1 MAPKLIILATGDT
14 GTGKDYCA
22 STWATV
28 FEQTHHKARVV
39 SISDEIKRE
48 YALATGA
55 DLSKL
60 LDDRSYKEQHRP
72 ALTSFWQKQIQTRPD
87 LPAENFLRVVNDAV
101 GFDVLIVTGM
111 RDEAPV
117 ATFSCL
123 VPESRI
129 LDVRI
134 ETSEETRRT
143 RLGNARKE
151 ESRGSL
157 VNDQPKLDY
166 CPSLVFTNNTN
177 GPESASQF
185 AETHL
190 LPYLHADFGKL
201 SNMVPFIPNFPRPG
215 VNFRHILSI
224 AQKPGGLALCTS
236 LLHARFFGDWKK
248 IDALV
253 APEVGGIVFASALAE
268 RIGVPLWL
276 IRKGGKLP
284 PPVVSTGKPRS
295 FVSNALTEGEVVEER
310 EGAAKE
316 GGVAREDRIEMEIGV
331 TGISTR
337 ASVVVIDDVLSTGET
352 LCAVLQLLKEAGVGP
367 EDVSVLVVAE
377 FPKHRGREVLR
388 QRGFGRV
395 QVQSLLVFGGE

>member
-1 MAPKLIILATGDT
+1 M
-14 GTGKDYCA
+14 
-22 STWATV
+22 
-28 FEQTHHKARVV
+28 
-39 SISDEIKRE
+39 
-48 YALATGA
+48 
-55 DLSKL
+55 
-60 LDDRSYKEQHRP
+60 
-72 ALTSFWQKQIQTRPD
+72 
-87 LPAENFLRVVNDAV
+87 RVVNDAV

-117 ATFSCL
+117 AAFSCL
-123 VPESRI
+123 APESRI

-134 ETSEETRRT
+134 ETSGETRRT
-143 RLGNARKE
+143 RLGDGHKE

-157 VNDQPKLDY
+157 TNDQPKLDY
-166 CPSLVFTNNTN
+166 RPSLAFTNNTT
-177 GPESASQF
+177 GPKSASQF

-190 LPYLHADFGKL
+190 LPYLHADFEEL
-201 SNMVPFIPNFPRPG
+201 SNMIRLIPNFPRPG

-224 AQKPGGLALCTS
+224 AQKPGELALCTS
-236 LLHARFFGDWKK
+236 LLQARFFGDWQK

-295 FVSNALTEGEVVEER
+295 FVSTDLANTGVVEEQ

-316 GGVAREDRIEMEIGV
+316 GDFAREDRIEMETGV
-331 TGISTR
+331 VGISTG

-352 LCAVLQLLKEAGVGP
+352 LCAVLQLLQQAGVGP

-395 QVQSLLVFGGE
+395 RVQSLLVFGGE